1 VFYGR
6 ACERMEKAVKGG
18 ITAKQKRQAERQA
31 VYETLEQFQLIT
43 RTRGGKPFKLEQE
56 RPEDIL

>member
-1 VFYGR
+1 MFYGR